1 MLQSRVSIPFLRRSL
16 AAAQQTLVR
25 QAAVRASS
33 SSSALA
39 EGHALDSLAV
49 LRRLEASGL
58 STASSEALT
67 TSLLDAIKAASQADA
82 ARYADATVIRSQTE
96 RLSAEIAALRA
107 ELKAVKERGTADLRY
122 EVDKLNASQRLDL
135 NLEKGRIREDLQK
148 QSDRLMT
155 ADARIDKEVNQVR
168 TQIEANKN
176 DTMKWGIGA
185 VVSVVGISLTALRM
199 APPTAAPRPAAT

>member
-1 MLQSRVSIPFLRRSL
+1 MLRSRVS
-16 AAAQQTLVR
+16 TLVR
-25 QAAVRASS
+25 KAASRASSSISS

-39 EGHALDSLAV
+39 EGNALDSLAV

-67 TSLLDAIKAASQADA
+67 TSLLDAIKSASQADA
-82 ARYADATVIRSQTE
+82 ARYADATFVRSQIE
-96 RLSAEIAALRA
+96 RLTAEIAALRA
-107 ELKAVKERGTADLRY
+107 ELKTVKERGTADLRY

-148 QSDRLMT
+148 QSDRLMM

-199 APPTAAPRPAAT
+199 APSRPVAAVESAAPRPAVT

>member
-1 MLQSRVSIPFLRRSL
+1 MLRSRVS
-16 AAAQQTLVR
+16 TLVR

-58 STASSEALT
+58 STDSSEALT

-82 ARYADATVIRSQTE
+82 ARYADATVVRSQTE
-96 RLSAEIAALRA
+96 RLTAEIAALRA
-107 ELKAVKERGTADLRY
+107 ELKAVKERSTADLRY

-148 QSDRLMT
+148 QSDRLMM

-199 APPTAAPRPAAT
+199 APAKPVAAVEFTVAPRPAAT